1 MFRCV
6 PSPESTPRRF
16 YLTPKLDYSL
26 QKRHRNSQKNLM
38 ASHSIISCS
47 YLIGNLMVHPYLL
60 FGIVTNNNNII
71 KLFCWLSLKWN
82 AMTGMYYSTLSFQKC
97 TLKIQ
102 KNNLHYEP
110 DFSIIFWFFS
120 FLFFLNL
127 RQIRYMGIFRTRFYG
142 MFYIVASL
150 FSLPDIGSVMAL
162 KTLLIDIYISYKWIN
177 KIFFYTSAIDI
188 STFQRKQNVFD

>member
-1 MFRCV
+1 VFRCV

-26 QKRHRNSQKNLM
+26 EKRHRNSQKNLM

-82 AMTGMYYSTLSFQKC
+82 AMTGMFYSTLSFQKC

-110 DFSIIFWFFS
+110 DFSIIFFS
-120 FLFFLNL
+120 FFFKSSS
-127 RQIRYMGIFRTRFYG
+127 I
-142 MFYIVASL
+142 
-150 FSLPDIGSVMAL
+150 
-162 KTLLIDIYISYKWIN
+162 TLHGYISH
-177 KIFFYTSAIDI
+177 
-188 STFQRKQNVFD
+188 TFLWHVLYCCKPFQPTRYRIRNGLENTFNWYLH

>member
-6 PSPESTPRRF
+6 PSPESTPKRF
-16 YLTPKLDYSL
+16 YLTLELDYSL
-26 QKRHRNSQKNLM
+26 QKWHRNSQKNLM

-82 AMTGMYYSTLSFQKC
+82 AMTGMFYSTLSFQKC

-102 KNNLHYEP
+102 KKTSPLWTRFFNNFL
-110 DFSIIFWFFS
+110 I
-120 FLFFLNL
+120 LFFLKKIFVKYATL
-127 RQIRYMGIFRTRFYG
+127 SIFRTRFYG
-142 MFYIVASL
+142 MFLVHIIVA
-150 FSLPDIGSVMAL
+150 FSA
-162 KTLLIDIYISYKWIN
+162 YQISDQEWPWK
-177 KIFFYTSAIDI
+177 
-188 STFQRKQNVFD
+188 

>member
-82 AMTGMYYSTLSFQKC
+82 AMTGMFCSTLSFQKC

-102 KNNLHYEP
+102 KKQSPLWTRFFNNFL
-110 DFSIIFWFFS
+110 ILFFS
-120 FLFFLNL
+120 FFLNL

-150 FSLPDIGSVMAL
+150 FSLPDIGSGMAL
-162 KTLLIDIYISYKWIN
+162 KILLIDIYISYKWIN

-188 STFQRKQNVFD
+188 STIQRKQNVFD